1 MKLYLSL
8 TMSAC
13 EVDEVSFTP
22 TYLFAW
28 KTQSAVCLR
37 SKQLLFETYLDPSSE
52 LMKLEL
58 CFDDNH
64 ELETVLNCS
73 NKGDMLDVIPSFA
86 NLQDEYGET
95 PLMLTVRGGKPCI
108 AALKILLSSPHILI
122 DCQNRRGQTALHLA
136 ASFADQT
143 CTELL
148 VRGGACVSVRD
159 KLGLVPA
166 DVVPGGIKDSQK
178 KFILGIMKKQKIS
191 K

>member
-1 MKLYLSL
+1 
-8 TMSAC
+8 
-13 EVDEVSFTP
+13 
-22 TYLFAW
+22 
-28 KTQSAVCLR
+28 
-37 SKQLLFETYLDPSSE
+37 
-52 LMKLEL
+52 
-58 CFDDNH
+58 
-64 ELETVLNCS
+64 
-73 NKGDMLDVIPSFA
+73 
-86 NLQDEYGET
+86 
-95 PLMLTVRGGKPCI
+95 MLTVIGGKPCI

-191 K
+191 KYKFVCKKMKLINLLVYHTFGFLFKGRGTKSLQLFNIHLEIRML